1 MNRYVMNTDEGRYS
15 IRNYAVFGFNQRQ
28 KPWVCNNKKCSI
40 DGAKNN
46 LSR

>member
-40 DGAKNN
+40 YGAK
-46 LSR
+46 SDPSG